1 MQNHQKFTLSLL
13 GLGPARALGLS
24 LLSLVALGHLS
35 ACSSDDGDSTE
46 LCAGVKIEPHVPQV
60 PLGQM
65 YPTPAKAED
74 RDLASRE
81 STPYEWVLRL
91 RSKCDEPVKVTKVCL
106 VGDSA
111 KNGADV
117 EQFTLEGPKPTTIDS
132 TFDGAIR
139 ITYKRQMPNSGDDID
154 NVAVVIQSNAANA
167 PTLVVPVCASVV
179 KDGQERTNITCTAPV
194 TVAEGQKDEGLC
206 P

>member
-1 MQNHQKFTLSLL
+1 MQNHQKFTLSPL
-13 GLGPARALGLS
+13 GLGPARALSVG

-106 VGDSA
+106 VGDAA

-179 KDGQERTNITCTAPV
+179 KDGQERTSITCTAPV
-194 TVAEGQKDEGLC
+194 MVAEGQKDESLC